1 MVKRTSPGAA
11 PSPSSSHSKKG
22 LPTVS
27 ISATNMDAASY
38 LTQLQERSSNKGAAS
53 ATTYPPSPSRSSSLI
68 SYGTSSSGSS
78 LHNRKHHASRAR
90 SSSDAA
96 TSDDSGASSDSEH
109 SSTRSTSWRGIS
121 SIMPTPS
128 HISAQRPPTTAFD
141 VDFIPEPEDPYSLRH
156 SEYGYD
162 VDPAHRTVSQ
172 HTPGMSLKASD
183 EEPSVWVYLQTY
195 LSYAVLMII
204 GHLRDWVGKRLFP
217 ASYSHLRPSRGYAP
231 LFSDFDSF
239 YTRRLKLRIED
250 CFARP
255 VTGVAGRT
263 ATCLDRT
270 PTNHFADFV
279 FTGETTQA
287 LNVSSYNYLGFAQSR
302 GPCADEAE
310 SIVREMGVT
319 TAGARND
326 VGTSALHV
334 QAERLVADFVGTE
347 DAMIVSMGFATNST
361 NLPALVSKGCLVI
374 SDELNHSSIRFGAR
388 LSGAMVRQYKHN
400 DMDDLEN
407 LLREVISQGQP
418 RTHRPWKKIL
428 IIVEGLYS
436 MEGTLVDLPRLLEL
450 KDVYKFY
457 LYVDEAHSIGALGP
471 RGRGVCDYF
480 GIDPRRVDILMG
492 TFTKSFGA
500 AGGYIAGSHE
510 LISALRLSSH
520 AQNYAESMSPVVL
533 AQICTSMGS
542 IVGPD
547 AVKIVPALA
556 KLPPHVMDGRDG
568 QDRLRRLA
576 FNCRYLSG
584 GLRKLGF
591 IVYGHQDS
599 PIVPMLIFAPAKMGL
614 FSRLMLERYK
624 IVVVVVAYPATPLVS
639 SRVRFCLSA
648 AHTKADLDRIL
659 RATDEIGG
667 ILGLKLS
674 PHGPRMRVD
683 DVIAEGVEM
692 VRESERQYDRA
703 VQAIEAATLKNGQK
717 AIKA

>member
-1 MVKRTSPGAA
+1 
-11 PSPSSSHSKKG
+11 
-22 LPTVS
+22 
-27 ISATNMDAASY
+27 
-38 LTQLQERSSNKGAAS
+38 
-53 ATTYPPSPSRSSSLI
+53 
-68 SYGTSSSGSS
+68 
-78 LHNRKHHASRAR
+78 
-90 SSSDAA
+90 
-96 TSDDSGASSDSEH
+96 
-109 SSTRSTSWRGIS
+109 
-121 SIMPTPS
+121 
-128 HISAQRPPTTAFD
+128 
-141 VDFIPEPEDPYSLRH
+141 
-156 SEYGYD
+156 
-162 VDPAHRTVSQ
+162 
-172 HTPGMSLKASD
+172 
-183 EEPSVWVYLQTY
+183 
-195 LSYAVLMII
+195 MII

-217 ASYSHLRPSRGYAP
+217 ASYSHLRPSNGYAP

-239 YTRRLKLRIED
+239 YTRRLKIRIED

-310 SIVREMGVT
+310 KIVREMGVT

-334 QAERLVADFVGTE
+334 QAERLVADFVGAE

-400 DMDDLEN
+400 DMVDLEN

-450 KDVYKFY
+450 KDIYKVRPSCRSGACRAVLTLLFY
-457 LYVDEAHSIGALGP
+457 PSSTCMSTRPTRSVHSARAAEESATTLASTRDEWTSSWGLSPSVRPLRHAQSSGRPGTNVPTSIAA
-471 RGRGVCDYF
+471 
-480 GIDPRRVDILMG
+480 
-492 TFTKSFGA
+492 FGA
-500 AGGYIAGSHE
+500 SGGYIAGSHE

-547 AVKIVPALA
+547 AVRIVPALA
-556 KLPPHVMDGRDG
+556 KLPAHVMDGRDG

-584 GLRKLGF
+584 ALRKLGF

-639 SRVRFCLSA
+639 SRVRFCLSS

-674 PHGPRMRVD
+674 PHGPRMKVEQ
-683 DVIAEGVEM
+683 VIAEGVEH
-692 VRESERQYDRA
+692 VRETEREYERA
-703 VQAIEAATLKNGQK
+703 VQALENGSLER
-717 AIKA
+717 